1 MNGTE
6 SARNLLIIKTFR
18 FSFHFSV
25 CWPVSEVFFRIEE
38 KIFIVKKEE
47 VCKIQM
53 DKLQKIIKSVK
64 SVRQGLNARFFTIQK
79 EMPISSPMSILIRT
93 CS

>member
-1 MNGTE
+1 MF
-6 SARNLLIIKTFR
+6 LL
-18 FSFHFSV
+18 
-25 CWPVSEVFFRIEE
+25 VSEVFFRIEE

-64 SVRQGLNARFFTIQK
+64 SVRQGLNARFFHDSK
-79 EMPISSPMSILIRT
+79 GNAH
-93 CS
+93 